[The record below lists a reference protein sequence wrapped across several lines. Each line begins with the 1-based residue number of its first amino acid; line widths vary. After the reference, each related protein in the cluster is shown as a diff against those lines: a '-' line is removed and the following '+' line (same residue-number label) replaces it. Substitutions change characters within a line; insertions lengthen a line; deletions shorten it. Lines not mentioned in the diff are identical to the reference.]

1 MKKFSFIIVAA
12 GKGSRMGNERKQFML
27 LNNKPV
33 WKWSADKAAEL
44 DKIHEIILV
53 IPNDYDEKILC
64 DYDIKIING
73 GETRSESV
81 LNGLKAATCEYV
93 LVHDAARPFASKELF
108 ISLMNTVTENIGI
121 VPVMSEPNA
130 LKRIEND
137 KITCVNRDG
146 LYITQTP
153 QCFHREKLIEAV
165 RENLNA
171 KDEAEAWEK
180 AGHELGYVKGEKLN
194 FKITFKEDMLIAKSL
209 TENKITRTGIGY
221 DVHKLIPG
229 RKLIL
234 GGINI
239 ASNLGLLGHSDA
251 DVLTHAIMDSIL
263 GAAGLDDIGNIFPAS
278 DDKFK
283 NADSVKMLEEV
294 MKLIKNEGFNV
305 EFVDAVVEAQIPK
318 LNTYREKIKS
328 NLSKFFDINIKFKS
342 PEEIDDSGR
351 GLAMKCWASATLIRE
366 L

>member
-108 ISLMNTVTENIGI
+108 ISLMNAVTENIGI

-171 KDEAEAWEK
+171 KDAAKINK
-180 AGHELGYVKGEKLN
+180 AV
-194 FKITFKEDMLIAKSL
+194 
-209 TENKITRTGIGY
+209 IG
-221 DVHKLIPG
+221 D
-229 RKLIL
+229 
-234 GGINI
+234 
-239 ASNLGLLGHSDA
+239 
-251 DVLTHAIMDSIL
+251 
-263 GAAGLDDIGNIFPAS
+263 
-278 DDKFK
+278 
-283 NADSVKMLEEV
+283 
-294 MKLIKNEGFNV
+294 IKNMFGIIYK
-305 EFVDAVVEAQIPK
+305 AIPK
-318 LNTYREKIKS
+318 QCNILTIK
-328 NLSKFFDINIKFKS
+328 
-342 PEEIDDSGR
+342 
-351 GLAMKCWASATLIRE
+351 
-366 L
+366 